1 MSTTLDRSTLMLVL
15 ILALLVAS
23 ALSYRSNKTLPSF
36 MQLIG
41 ARFFLVVVLAHFC
54 EALSVFPSMGWGKEG
69 TPGHYLDLSSAVLGV
84 VLFTVGSVLR
94 VARIGL
100 T

>member
-1 MSTTLDRSTLMLVL
+1 MLVL
-15 ILALLVAS
+15 ILGLLVAS

-41 ARFFLVVVLAHFC
+41 VSFLLVVVFAHLC
-54 EALSVFPSMGWGKEG
+54 EAFSAFPSMGWGKEG

-84 VLFTVGSVLR
+84 VLFAVGSVLR
-94 VARIGL
+94 VARRGP

>member
-1 MSTTLDRSTLMLVL
+1 MLVL
-15 ILALLVAS
+15 ILVLLVAS

-41 ARFFLVVVLAHFC
+41 VSFLFVVVLAHFC
-54 EALSVFPSMGWGKEG
+54 EALSFFPSMGWGKEG

-84 VLFTVGSVLR
+84 VLFAIGSVLR
-94 VARIGL
+94 VTRIGS